1 MTVVL
6 SVGEARSLAERC
18 LQTAGYSSSD
28 SAIIAD
34 HLIDCELRGVTSGGL
49 PRLLS
54 VLERLRDTPQPAG
67 EITLLRENAVSASF
81 DGGDQVGYLVGH
93 KAVTVAIAKAKE
105 AGVGV
110 AGASN
115 TWMTGMFSYYM
126 EMATRESLVAMA
138 AGSSVQAV
146 APFGGTEPRFG
157 TNPIAFGF
165 PSADGP
171 VIWDIGT
178 SNVDHAKVSV
188 CMRLGQPLPEGL
200 AFDEHGQ
207 PTTDPAAALSGA
219 YTVFGGHKG
228 SGLALV
234 IQLLGMM
241 TGADADPVG
250 MSGCGFVI
258 VVIDPEIFT
267 PADDFRRRVAAYAES
282 IRTCRPV
289 DPAKPVRV
297 PFDRSAATKA
307 ARLREDRVEV
317 FDVVYKTLREAADS
331 PLAPSTAEPPERWR
345 APRAQSAHLP
355 GRPGS

>member
-1 MTVVL
+1 MTVIL
-6 SVGEARSLAERC
+6 SVDEARSLAERC
-18 LQTAGYSSSD
+18 LQTAGYSAAD

-34 HLIDCELRGVTSGGL
+34 HLIDCELRGVSSGGL

-93 KAVTVAIAKAKE
+93 KAAMVAIAKAKE

-110 AGASN
+110 AGAKN

-126 EMATRESLVAMA
+126 EMATREGLVAMA

-165 PSADGP
+165 PSDDGP

-188 CMRLGQPLPEGL
+188 CMRLGQPLREGL

-207 PTTDPAAALSGA
+207 PTTDPTAALSGA
-219 YTVFGGHKG
+219 YTVWGGHKG
-228 SGLALV
+228 SGLTVV

-241 TGADADPVG
+241 TGADAAPVG

-282 IRTCRPV
+282 IRTSRPV

-297 PFDRSAATKA
+297 PFDRSAATRA
-307 ARLREDRVEV
+307 ARLRENRVEV

-331 PLAPSTAEPPERWR
+331 PLAPSTAAPVDRWR
-345 APRAQSAHLP
+345 APQAQPAQPPS
-355 GRPGS
+355 RPG